1 MKKINIPLENNSYKV
16 IIGTGILETLGKE
29 IVSGKLPR
37 NIFVVIDSNVRKY
50 HFNRIDSSLRSIS
63 SRLDYFVLPSGE
75 KYKSAET
82 LARIYNKLINSG
94 FGRDTLMVAAG
105 GGVTGDLTGFAA
117 ATFMRGVPYIQIPTT
132 LLSAIDSS
140 VGGKT
145 GINFG
150 KTKNVVG
157 SFYQPALVMSE
168 LTFLKTLPR
177 AEMFCGLGE
186 VLKYAFLKDR
196 TFFNAIERK
205 ADSLL
210 EGDLKTLEDIIAKC
224 VQIKSSVVLCDE
236 KEKGPRKI
244 LNLGHTFAH
253 SYESLMNYSIKH
265 GNAVLIGLA
274 CAVLLAEKY
283 NLISKQD
290 YILFTGFLK
299 RFNPG
304 SSFKGLNKEKLFN
317 IMLRD
322 KKNRNGRI
330 RFVLPIEIG
339 LVAID
344 FEAGK
349 KDVIE
354 TLCQA
359 ETFFS

>member
-1 MKKINIPLENNSYKV
+1 MKKINIPLSNNPYKV
-16 IIGTGILETLGKE
+16 IIGSDILESLGRE
-29 IVSGKLPR
+29 IVSGKLPL

-50 HFNRIDSSLRSIS
+50 HFERIDSCLRSIA

-75 KYKSAET
+75 KYKSSET
-82 LARIYNKLINSG
+82 LARIYNKLISSG
-94 FGRDTLMVAAG
+94 FGRDSLMVAAG

-117 ATFMRGVPYIQIPTT
+117 ATFMRGIPYVQLPTT

-157 SFYQPALVMSE
+157 AFHQPALVMSE
-168 LTFLKTLPR
+168 LAFLKTLP
-177 AEMFCGLGE
+177 ASEMFCGLGE

-196 TFFNAIERK
+196 TFFNTIDRK
-205 ADSLL
+205 AAELL
-210 EGDLKTLEDIIAKC
+210 EGDLKTLEEITAKC
-224 VQIKSSVVLCDE
+224 IQIKSSVVLCDE

-283 NLISKQD
+283 NLLSSAD
-290 YILFTGFLK
+290 YLLFTGFLK
-299 RFNPG
+299 KFNPG
-304 SSFKGLNKEKLFN
+304 NSFKGLNREKLYN

-330 RFVLPIEIG
+330 KFVLPLTIG
-339 LVAID
+339 SAAID
-344 FEAGK
+344 FEAEK
-349 KDVIE
+349 KDVIDVLYRVE
-354 TLCQA
+354 S
-359 ETFFS
+359 FFS